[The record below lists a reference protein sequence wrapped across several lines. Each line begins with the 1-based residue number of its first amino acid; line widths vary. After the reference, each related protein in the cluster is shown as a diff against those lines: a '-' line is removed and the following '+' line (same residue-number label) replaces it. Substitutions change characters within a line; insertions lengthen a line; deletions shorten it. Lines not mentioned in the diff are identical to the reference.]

1 MDKALASGAGDCGFE
16 SHRGRFFI
24 FVFHLFLVPPISF
37 HMGPSSRPNAASSLD
52 LAAYALLPRAL
63 WTLGHLR
70 ASFKPSAP
78 TIRTTAAATFH
89 GPSLRLFR
97 CRRRVRNR
105 DVPTTLALLT
115 TGALKWCPHKV
126 LLISAPDNMSR

>member
-24 FVFHLFLVPPISF
+24 FVFHLFLVPRFLSTWAPLL
-37 HMGPSSRPNAASSLD
+37 GPTQHHHSIL
-52 LAAYALLPRAL
+52 LQALLPRAL
-63 WTLGHLR
+63 LTLGHLR